1 MGIKQIIAV
10 ASAKGGVGKST
21 ICANLASYFAKEFKV
36 GILDAD
42 IYGPNQHILFNVFD
56 SKPEVQTIDG
66 KKLFVP
72 IEVNNIFLNSMGFIL
87 DKDKAAMWRGPMLS
101 GAIKQLKDLTQ
112 WGDLDYLFIDMPPGT
127 GDAYLTVA
135 SEIKPNNVLLV
146 TSQSKLAVQDTIKS
160 KAIFD
165 KLKIPILG
173 LVDNM
178 SYSIHP
184 NSDEQIFEFPSI
196 NLESEIGLKVLGSI
210 PRTKDLANFNPNKLS
225 TFFESINN
233 ELISIT
239 Q

>member
-21 ICANLASYFAKEFKV
+21 ICANLASYFAKDFKV

-42 IYGPNQHILFNVFD
+42 IYGPNQHILFNIIN

-66 KKLFVP
+66 QKFFMP

-87 DKDKAAMWRGPMLS
+87 EKNKAAMWRGPMLS
-101 GAIKQLKDLTQ
+101 GAIKQLKKLTQ
-112 WGDLDYLFIDMPPGT
+112 WGNLDYLFIDMPPGT

-160 KAIFD
+160 KIMFE
-165 KLKIPILG
+165 KLKIPIIG

-178 SYSIHP
+178 SYSIYP
-184 NSDEQIFEFPSI
+184 NSDDEVFDFPEI
-196 NLESEIGLKVLGSI
+196 NLENEIGLKVLGSI

-225 TFFESINN
+225 SFFEPLYN
-233 ELISIT
+233 ELIKVT
-239 Q
+239 

>member
-21 ICANLASYFAKEFKV
+21 ICANLASYFAKDFKV

-42 IYGPNQHILFNVFD
+42 IYGPNQHILFDVLD

-66 KKLFVP
+66 QKSFIP
-72 IEVNNIFLNSMGFIL
+72 IKVNNIFLNSMGFIL

-135 SEIKPNNVLLV
+135 SEIKPNQVLLV
-146 TSQSKLAVQDTIKS
+146 TSQSKLAVQDTLKS
-160 KAIFD
+160 KAMFE
-165 KLKIPILG
+165 KLKIPMLG
-173 LVDNM
+173 LIDNM
-178 SYSIHP
+178 SYSIYP
-184 NSDEQIFEFPSI
+184 NSDEQILEFPSI
-196 NLESEIGLKVLGSI
+196 NLEDAIGLKVLGSI
-210 PRTKDLANFNPNKLS
+210 PRTKDLANFNPNKFS
-225 TFFESINN
+225 TFFEPLYN
-233 ELISIT
+233 ELIKVI
-239 Q
+239 